1 MCFFHVSLMP
11 PTMPQ
16 LMLQSCLFHASRL
29 CSESALQEAR
39 DTVGQMMSDV
49 NNKFDNLQKAAY
61 LAEWVSPVIRVC
73 QVLFKFVCKD
83 QLIMY

>member
-1 MCFFHVSLMP
+1 MEFL
-11 PTMPQ
+11 
-16 LMLQSCLFHASRL
+16 
-29 CSESALQEAR
+29 LQEAR